1 MKIDFNF
8 SLRRFGVRRP
18 GAALAVPSLPLNCE
32 LSRLARKAI
41 SYPGDPVAKIGQSAA
56 RPGPA
61 PALAGRSLPLNCEFK
76 SSCGKRF
83 STRETVAKIGQS
95 AARRGP
101 APLWPVPPYHSTA
114 NSSRLARKVIFHP
127 GDRCEDR
134 PKRCQARPAP
144 FWPVAPYHST
154 AN

>member
-41 SYPGDPVAKIGQSAA
+41 SYPGDPVANIGQSAA

-61 PALAGRSLPLNCEFK
+61 PALAGRSLPLNCE
-76 SSCGKRF
+76 
-83 STRETVAKIGQS
+83 
-95 AARRGP
+95 
-101 APLWPVPPYHSTA
+101 L
-114 NSSRLARKVIFHP
+114 SRLARKAIFHP
-127 GDRCEDR
+127 EDRCEDR
-134 PKRCQARPAP
+134 PKRCPARPGAALAVP
-144 FWPVAPYHST
+144 SLPLNCEFKSPCPESDFPPGRPLRR
-154 AN
+154 